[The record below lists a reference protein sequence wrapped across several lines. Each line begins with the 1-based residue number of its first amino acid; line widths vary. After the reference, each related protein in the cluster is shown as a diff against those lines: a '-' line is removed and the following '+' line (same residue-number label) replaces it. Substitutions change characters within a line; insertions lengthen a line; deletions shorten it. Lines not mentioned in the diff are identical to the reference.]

1 MAPPQPH
8 LVTLSVVVENKPGV
22 LARVSG
28 LIARRGWNIESL
40 AVGPTE
46 DSSFSR
52 MTLVVDQ
59 TQIHIEQIVKQ
70 LYKLINVIKIIELS
84 STDSIARELLLVKVG
99 VQPERRA
106 QVIELAEI
114 FDGRIV
120 DVGAEAVSIELSGS
134 STRLNDFLALVS
146 PYGIVELARTG
157 VIGLE
162 RARKTTVF

>member
-1 MAPPQPH
+1 MSAPRH
-8 LVTLSVVVENKPGV
+8 HVTLSVVVENQPGV

-46 DSSFSR
+46 DSNFSR

-59 TQIHIEQIVKQ
+59 TQTHIEQIVKQ
-70 LYKLINVIKIIELS
+70 LYKLINVIKIVEL
-84 STDSIARELLLVKVG
+84 TPGDSIARELLLVKIG

-114 FDGRIV
+114 FDARIV
-120 DVGAEAVSIELSGS
+120 DVGAAAISIELSGS

-162 RARKTTVF
+162 RARKTTTL